1 MNFQIFQ
8 EGIENFIVIFEN
20 KLNIFDEIRNMS
32 QYLFNQ
38 FLLGDDII
46 VLRFNKFYEEMSS
59 QFFLI
64 LVNYGFN
71 FIVKYDV
78 ILGMDCYFCFIKFV
92 NKKYIG
98 GVIFLLL

>member
-32 QYLFNQ
+32 LYLFEQ

-64 LVNYGFN
+64 LLIYDLN
-71 FIVKYDV
+71 FIVKCDV
-78 ILGMDCYFCFIKFV
+78 ILGMCCFFIILVMNYNWFFKD
-92 NKKYIG
+92 IWQM
-98 GVIFLLL
+98 